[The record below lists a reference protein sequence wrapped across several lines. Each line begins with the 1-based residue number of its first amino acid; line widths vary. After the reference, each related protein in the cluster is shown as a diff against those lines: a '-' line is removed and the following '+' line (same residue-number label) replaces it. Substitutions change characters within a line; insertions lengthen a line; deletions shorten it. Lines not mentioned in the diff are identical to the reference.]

1 MTEKEKTMYSF
12 ISELSKSQ
20 FPIVIKGALI
30 TKLILD
36 EHNYVDVERSKK

>member
-20 FPIVIKGALI
+20 FPIIIKGAAQMQL
-30 TKLILD
+30 LD
-36 EHNYVDVERSKK
+36 EVDKLST